1 MEFYFSF
8 PSAAYLLK
16 RSANER
22 KDKIKWNGME
32 FYFSFPSAAYLLK
45 RSAAYLPLDRKE
57 WVKII

>member
-32 FYFSFPSAAYLLK
+32 FYFSFPSAAYL
-45 RSAAYLPLDRKE
+45 PLDRKE